1 MMKSINVDR
10 DGERI
15 DIYLFHLFPDLTRSR
30 IQSLIKSQNILLNNK
45 PTKPSFILKGNE
57 EIQYSFE
64 SASKK
69 SSSEIKAEN
78 LDINITYEDN
88 DIIIIDKYPGMVVHP
103 GAGNYS
109 GTILNGLINKI
120 DYSQFES
127 NPGIVH
133 RLDKETSGVMIVA
146 KNFKTHAFLS
156 KQFESRKVKKIYRAI
171 VWGKC
176 NESGLIE
183 GNIIRNDRNRKS
195 FILSQSDKGRY
206 SKTEY
211 KLIDQY
217 GPLSYLE
224 IMPSTGRTHQIRVH
238 MKSIGHPIIFDDV
251 YGGGIK
257 MIKSF
262 HVKYTKLLKS
272 IFKSMDRVALHAK
285 SIKFLHPNKD
295 IVEYDA
301 PIPDDF
307 KKVINLIKSNESL

>member
-1 MMKSINVDR
+1 MKSISVASS
-10 DGERI
+10 GERI

-45 PTKPSFILKGNE
+45 PTKASFILKGNE
-57 EIQYSFE
+57 KIQYNFQPI
-64 SASKK
+64 SKK
-69 SSSEIKAEN
+69 SFNEIKAEK
-78 LDINITYEDN
+78 LDVNIIYEDN
-88 DIIIIDKYPGMVVHP
+88 DIIILDKSPGMVVHP

-109 GTILNGLINKI
+109 GTILNGLIDKI

-156 KQFESRKVKKIYRAI
+156 KQFESREVKKIYRAI

-183 GNIIRNDRNRKS
+183 GNIVRNDRNRKS
-195 FILSQSDKGRY
+195 FILSKSDKGRY
-206 SKTEY
+206 SKTTY

-295 IVEYDA
+295 IVEYNA
-301 PIPDDF
+301 QTPADF
-307 KKVINLIKSNESL
+307 KKVINLAMANETL

>member
-1 MMKSINVDR
+1 MMKSINVAR
-10 DGERI
+10 SGERI
-15 DIYLFHLFPDLTRSR
+15 DIYLFHSFPDLTRSR
-30 IQSLIKSQNILLNNK
+30 IQSLIKSKNILLNNK

-57 EIQYSFE
+57 EIQYNFE
-64 SASKK
+64 SASEK
-69 SSSEIKAEN
+69 SFSEIKAEK

-88 DIIIIDKYPGMVVHP
+88 DIIIIEKRPGMVVHP

-109 GTILNGLINKI
+109 GTILNGLIDKI
-120 DYSQFES
+120 DNRQFES

-156 KQFESRKVKKIYRAI
+156 KQFESREVKKIYRAI

-176 NESGLIE
+176 NDSGMIE

-195 FILSQSDKGRY
+195 FILSKSAKGRY

-211 KLIDQY
+211 KLIEHY

-238 MKSIGHPIIFDDV
+238 MKSIGHPIIFDDI

-307 KKVINLIKSNESL
+307 KKVINLVKSNEPL

>member
-1 MMKSINVDR
+1 MKSISVASS
-10 DGERI
+10 GERI

-57 EIQYSFE
+57 EIQYNFQTISE
-64 SASKK
+64 K
-69 SSSEIKAEN
+69 SSNEIKAEK
-78 LDINITYEDN
+78 LDLNITYEDN
-88 DIIIIDKYPGMVVHP
+88 NIIILDKTPGIVVHP
-103 GAGNYS
+103 GAGNHS
-109 GTILNGLINKI
+109 GTILNGLIDKI

-156 KQFESRKVKKIYRAI
+156 KQFESREVKKIYRAI

-195 FILSQSDKGRY
+195 FILSKSDKGRY
-206 SKTEY
+206 SKTTY

-224 IMPSTGRTHQIRVH
+224 IIPSTGRTHQIRVH
-238 MKSIGHPIIFDDV
+238 LKSIGHPIIFDDV

-272 IFKSMDRVALHAK
+272 IFKSMNRVALHAK

-295 IVEYDA
+295 VVEFDA

-307 KKVINLIKSNESL
+307 KKVINLAKANEPL

>member
-1 MMKSINVDR
+1 MKSISVASS
-10 DGERI
+10 GERI

-57 EIQYSFE
+57 EIQYNFQTISEKSFN
-64 SASKK
+64 
-69 SSSEIKAEN
+69 EIKAEK
-78 LDINITYEDN
+78 LDLNITYEDN
-88 DIIIIDKYPGMVVHP
+88 NIIILDKTPGMVVHP

-109 GTILNGLINKI
+109 GTILKGLIDKI

-133 RLDKETSGVMIVA
+133 RLDKETSGVMIDA

-156 KQFESRKVKKIYRAI
+156 KQFESREVKKTYRAI

-183 GNIIRNDRNRKS
+183 GNIVRNDRNRKS
-195 FILSQSDKGRY
+195 FILSKSDKGRY
-206 SKTEY
+206 SKTTY

-224 IMPSTGRTHQIRVH
+224 IKPSTGRTHQIRVH

-272 IFKSMDRVALHAK
+272 IFKSMNRVALHAK

-295 IVEYDA
+295 VVEYDA

-307 KKVINLIKSNESL
+307 KKVINLARANEPL

>member
-1 MMKSINVDR
+1 MKSISVASS
-10 DGERI
+10 GERI

-30 IQSLIKSQNILLNNK
+30 IQSLIKSQNILLNNN

-57 EIQYSFE
+57 EIQYDFQSIPEKSFN
-64 SASKK
+64 
-69 SSSEIKAEN
+69 EIKAQK
-78 LDINITYEDN
+78 LDVNITYEDN
-88 DIIIIDKYPGMVVHP
+88 DIIIIDKCPGMVVHP

-109 GTILNGLINKI
+109 GTILNGLIDRI

-133 RLDKETSGVMIVA
+133 RLDKETSGIMIVA

-156 KQFESRKVKKIYRAI
+156 KQFESREVKKIYRAI

-176 NESGLIE
+176 NESGFIE

-195 FILSQSDKGRY
+195 FILSKSDKGRY
-206 SKTEY
+206 SKTTY
-211 KLIDQY
+211 KLINQY

-238 MKSIGHPIIFDDV
+238 MKSIGHPIIFDDD

-285 SIKFLHPNKD
+285 SIKFLHPNKN

-307 KKVINLIKSNESL
+307 KKVINLAKTNEPL

>member
-15 DIYLFHLFPDLTRSR
+15 DVFLFHSFPDLTRSR
-30 IQSLIKSQNILLNNK
+30 IKSLIKSQNILLNNK

-57 EIQYSFE
+57 EIQYNFE
-64 SASKK
+64 SDSKK
-69 SSSEIKAEN
+69 SFSEIKAEN
-78 LDINITYEDN
+78 LDINIIYEDN
-88 DIIIIDKYPGMVVHP
+88 DIIILDKDPGMVVHP

-156 KQFESRKVKKIYRAI
+156 KQFESREVKKIYRAI

-176 NESGLIE
+176 NESGIIE

-195 FILSQSDKGRY
+195 FILSKSDKGRY
-206 SKTEY
+206 SKTKY

-285 SIKFLHPNKD
+285 SIKFLHTNKD

-301 PIPDDF
+301 PTPDDF
-307 KKVINLIKSNESL
+307 KKVINLVKSNESL

>member
-1 MMKSINVDR
+1 MKSISVASS
-10 DGERI
+10 GERI

-45 PTKPSFILKGNE
+45 PTKSSFILKGNE
-57 EIQYSFE
+57 EIQYNFQTISEKSFN
-64 SASKK
+64 
-69 SSSEIKAEN
+69 EIKAEK
-78 LDINITYEDN
+78 LDLNITYEDN
-88 DIIIIDKYPGMVVHP
+88 NIIILDKTPGMVVHP

-109 GTILNGLINKI
+109 GTILNGLIDKI

-156 KQFESRKVKKIYRAI
+156 KQFESREVKKIYRAI

-183 GNIIRNDRNRKS
+183 GNIVRNDRNRKS
-195 FILSQSDKGRY
+195 FILSNSDKGRY
-206 SKTEY
+206 SKTTY

-224 IMPSTGRTHQIRVH
+224 IKPSTGRTHQIRVH

-272 IFKSMDRVALHAK
+272 IFKSMNRVALHAK

-295 IVEYDA
+295 VVEYDA

-307 KKVINLIKSNESL
+307 KKVINLARANESL

>member
-1 MMKSINVDR
+1 MKSINVLSC
-10 DGERI
+10 GERI

-57 EIQYSFE
+57 EIQYDFQTTSEKSF
-64 SASKK
+64 
-69 SSSEIKAEN
+69 SEIELEK

-88 DIIIIDKYPGMVVHP
+88 DIIVINKSPGMVVHP
-103 GAGNYS
+103 GAGNFS
-109 GTILNGLINKI
+109 GTLLNGLIDKI

-146 KNFKTHAFLS
+146 KNFRTHAFIS
-156 KQFESRKVKKIYRAI
+156 KQFELREVKKIYRAI

-176 NESGLIE
+176 SESGLIE

-195 FILSQSDKGRY
+195 FILSKSDRGRY
-206 SKTEY
+206 SKTKY

-238 MKSIGHPIIFDDV
+238 MKSIGHPILFDDV

-285 SIKFLHPNKD
+285 SINFLHPNNN

-301 PIPDDF
+301 PIPNDF
-307 KKVINLIKSNESL
+307 KQVINLVKANESL

>member
-1 MMKSINVDR
+1 MKSISVASS
-10 DGERI
+10 GERI

-45 PTKPSFILKGNE
+45 PTKASFILKGNE
-57 EIQYSFE
+57 KIQYNFQPI
-64 SASKK
+64 SKK
-69 SSSEIKAEN
+69 SFNEIKAEK
-78 LDINITYEDN
+78 LDVNIIYEDN
-88 DIIIIDKYPGMVVHP
+88 DIIIINKSPGMVVHP

-109 GTILNGLINKI
+109 GTILNGLIDKI

-156 KQFESRKVKKIYRAI
+156 KQFESREVKKIYRAI

-183 GNIIRNDRNRKS
+183 GNIVRNDRNRKS
-195 FILSQSDKGRY
+195 FILSKSDKGRY
-206 SKTEY
+206 SKTTY

-295 IVEYDA
+295 IVEYNA
-301 PIPDDF
+301 QTPADF
-307 KKVINLIKSNESL
+307 KKVINLAMANETL

>member
-1 MMKSINVDR
+1 MKSISVASS
-10 DGERI
+10 GERI

-57 EIQYSFE
+57 KIQYNFQSISEKSFN
-64 SASKK
+64 
-69 SSSEIKAEN
+69 EIKSEK
-78 LDINITYEDN
+78 LDINIIYEDN
-88 DIIIIDKYPGMVVHP
+88 DIIILDKSPGMVVHP

-109 GTILNGLINKI
+109 GTILNGLIDKI

-156 KQFESRKVKKIYRAI
+156 KQFESREVKKIYRAI

-195 FILSQSDKGRY
+195 FILSKSDKGRY
-206 SKTEY
+206 SKTTY

-238 MKSIGHPIIFDDV
+238 MKSIGHPIIFDND
-251 YGGGIK
+251 YGGGIN
-257 MIKSF
+257 MVKSF
-262 HVKYTKLLKS
+262 HVKYTNLLKS

-285 SIKFLHPNKD
+285 SIKFFHPNKD

-307 KKVINLIKSNESL
+307 KKVISLAKLNESL

>member
-1 MMKSINVDR
+1 MKSISVASS
-10 DGERI
+10 GERI

-57 EIQYSFE
+57 EIQYNFQTISEKSFN
-64 SASKK
+64 
-69 SSSEIKAEN
+69 EIKAEK
-78 LDINITYEDN
+78 LDLNITYEDN
-88 DIIIIDKYPGMVVHP
+88 NIIILDKTPGMVVHP

-109 GTILNGLINKI
+109 GTILNGLIDKI

-156 KQFESRKVKKIYRAI
+156 KQFESREVKKIYRAI

-183 GNIIRNDRNRKS
+183 GNIVRNDRNIKS
-195 FILSQSDKGRY
+195 FILGKSDKGRY
-206 SKTEY
+206 SKTTY

-224 IMPSTGRTHQIRVH
+224 IIPSTGRTHQIRVH

-272 IFKSMDRVALHAK
+272 IFKSMNRVALHAK

-295 IVEYDA
+295 VVEYDA

-307 KKVINLIKSNESL
+307 KKVISLARANEPL

>member
-1 MMKSINVDR
+1 MCIRDR
-10 DGERI
+10 D
-15 DIYLFHLFPDLTRSR
+15 
-30 IQSLIKSQNILLNNK
+30 KS
-45 PTKPSFILKGNE
+45 
-57 EIQYSFE
+57 
-64 SASKK
+64 
-69 SSSEIKAEN
+69 
-78 LDINITYEDN
+78 
-88 DIIIIDKYPGMVVHP
+88 PGMVVHP

-109 GTILNGLINKI
+109 GTILNGLIDKI

-156 KQFESRKVKKIYRAI
+156 KQFESREVKKIYRAI

-183 GNIIRNDRNRKS
+183 GNIVRNDRNIKS
-195 FILSQSDKGRY
+195 FILGKSDKGRY
-206 SKTEY
+206 SKTTY

-224 IMPSTGRTHQIRVH
+224 IIPSTGRTHQIRVH

-272 IFKSMDRVALHAK
+272 IFKSMNRVALHAK

-295 IVEYDA
+295 VVEYDA
-301 PIPDDF
+301 PIPEDF
-307 KKVINLIKSNESL
+307 KKVINLARANEPL

>member
-1 MMKSINVDR
+1 MKSISVASS
-10 DGERI
+10 GERI

-45 PTKPSFILKGNE
+45 PTKASFILKGNE
-57 EIQYSFE
+57 KIQYNFQPI
-64 SASKK
+64 SKK
-69 SSSEIKAEN
+69 SFNEIKAEK
-78 LDINITYEDN
+78 LDVNIIYEDN
-88 DIIIIDKYPGMVVHP
+88 DIIILDKSPGMVVHP

-109 GTILNGLINKI
+109 GTILNALIDKI

-146 KNFKTHAFLS
+146 KNFKTHTFLS
-156 KQFESRKVKKIYRAI
+156 KQFESREVKKIYRAI

-183 GNIIRNDRNRKS
+183 GNIVRNDRNRKS
-195 FILSQSDKGRY
+195 FILSKSDKGRY
-206 SKTEY
+206 SKTTY

-295 IVEYDA
+295 IVEYDT
-301 PIPDDF
+301 PTPDDF
-307 KKVINLIKSNESL
+307 KKVINLAMANETL

>member
-1 MMKSINVDR
+1 MKSISVASS
-10 DGERI
+10 GERI

-45 PTKPSFILKGNE
+45 PTKASFILKGNE
-57 EIQYSFE
+57 EIQYNFQPI
-64 SASKK
+64 SKK
-69 SSSEIKAEN
+69 SFNQIKAEK
-78 LDINITYEDN
+78 LDVNIIYEDN
-88 DIIIIDKYPGMVVHP
+88 DIIIIDKSPGMVVHP

-109 GTILNGLINKI
+109 GTILNGLIDKI
-120 DYSQFES
+120 DYGQFES

-156 KQFESRKVKKIYRAI
+156 KQFESREVKKIYRAI

-183 GNIIRNDRNRKS
+183 GNIVRNDRNRKS
-195 FILSQSDKGRY
+195 FILSKSDKGRY
-206 SKTEY
+206 SKTTY

-295 IVEYDA
+295 IVEYDT
-301 PIPDDF
+301 PTPDDF
-307 KKVINLIKSNESL
+307 KKVINLAMANEPL

>member
-1 MMKSINVDR
+1 MKSISVAIS
-10 DGERI
+10 GERI

-57 EIQYSFE
+57 EIQYNFQTISEKSFN
-64 SASKK
+64 
-69 SSSEIKAEN
+69 EIKAEK
-78 LDINITYEDN
+78 LDLNITYEDN
-88 DIIIIDKYPGMVVHP
+88 NIIILDKTPGMVVHP

-109 GTILNGLINKI
+109 GTILNGLIDKI
-120 DYSQFES
+120 NYSQFES

-156 KQFESRKVKKIYRAI
+156 KQFESREVKKIYRAI

-183 GNIIRNDRNRKS
+183 GNIVRNDRNRKS
-195 FILSQSDKGRY
+195 FILSKSDKGRY
-206 SKTEY
+206 SKTTY

-224 IMPSTGRTHQIRVH
+224 IKPSTGRTHQIRVH

-262 HVKYTKLLKS
+262 HVKYAKLLKS
-272 IFKSMDRVALHAK
+272 IFKSMNRVALHAK

-295 IVEYDA
+295 VVEYDA

-307 KKVINLIKSNESL
+307 KKVINLARANESL

>member
-15 DIYLFHLFPDLTRSR
+15 DVFLFHSFPDLTRSR
-30 IQSLIKSQNILLNNK
+30 IKSLIKSQNILLNNK

-57 EIQYSFE
+57 EIQYNFE
-64 SASKK
+64 SDSKK
-69 SSSEIKAEN
+69 SFSEIKAEN
-78 LDINITYEDN
+78 LDINIIYEDN
-88 DIIIIDKYPGMVVHP
+88 DIIILDKDPGMVVHP

-156 KQFESRKVKKIYRAI
+156 KQFESREVKKIYRAI

-176 NESGLIE
+176 NESGIIE

-195 FILSQSDKGRY
+195 FILSKSAKGRY
-206 SKTEY
+206 SKTRY
-211 KLIDQY
+211 KLIKQY

-295 IVEYDA
+295 IVEYDT

-307 KKVINLIKSNESL
+307 KKVLNLVKSNESL